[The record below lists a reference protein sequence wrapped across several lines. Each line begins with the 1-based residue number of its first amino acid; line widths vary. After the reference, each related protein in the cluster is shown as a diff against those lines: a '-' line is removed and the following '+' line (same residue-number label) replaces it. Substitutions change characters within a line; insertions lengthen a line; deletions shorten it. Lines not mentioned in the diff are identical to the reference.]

1 MNVVSSLKI
10 GSVVDICVRQLF
22 KFQSFSLE
30 SPEAKK
36 QTKLGQNVT
45 LGKSTWLLKS
55 YYFSDFNQIFL
66 PKKTCV
72 MKLLHEMN
80 FQFYFKMLDYLIFYP
95 PHDLLH
101 TSAQA
106 TFVMLVMMISFNDC
120 VVRIENLH
128 PNSNKS
134 K

>member
-1 MNVVSSLKI
+1 MNVVSSLKF

-66 PKKTCV
+66 PKKHMCDEIVT
-72 MKLLHEMN
+72 
-80 FQFYFKMLDYLIFYP
+80 
-95 PHDLLH
+95 
-101 TSAQA
+101 
-106 TFVMLVMMISFNDC
+106 
-120 VVRIENLH
+120 
-128 PNSNKS
+128 
-134 K
+134 

>member
-1 MNVVSSLKI
+1 
-10 GSVVDICVRQLF
+10 
-22 KFQSFSLE
+22 
-30 SPEAKK
+30 
-36 QTKLGQNVT
+36 
-45 LGKSTWLLKS
+45 
-55 YYFSDFNQIFL
+55 
-66 PKKTCV
+66 